1 MKAIRFLERLFLVLA
16 VVFAA
21 LAGLLAVMNTEEPY
35 FYASLAILGGTGAML
50 GLTVVLLIGA
60 LLYFNKNQV
69 VRAIGV
75 GLTTAAMLVF
85 VYAAIGSSGEYMET
99 AALVALLAGV
109 LYLIS
114 NGCRL
119 LGAIVNR
126 AKPSLEEGFDPESDQ
141 KIVYITKWKR
151 LLDKGIITDEEFQ
164 AKRAAILSFDEPET
178 EE

>member
-21 LAGLLAVMNTEEPY
+21 LAGYLALTAYDPHY
-35 FYASLAILGGTGAML
+35 FAALGTLGGVGSML
-50 GLTVVLLIGA
+50 GLSTTLLVGA
-60 LLYFNKNQV
+60 LFYFNRNQV
-69 VRAIGV
+69 VRAIGIA
-75 GLTTAAMLVF
+75 LTTAAMLTF
-85 VYAAIGSSGEYMET
+85 VYAALAVEYMGAE
-99 AALVALLAGV
+99 ALVAIVAGV
-109 LYLIS
+109 LYLVS

-119 LGAIVNR
+119 LGVIVNR

-151 LLDKGIITDEEFQ
+151 LLDKGIITEEEFQ
-164 AKRAAILSFDEPET
+164 AKRTAILSFDEPEI